1 MSRQPSRNTE
11 SGLVT
16 KFLGASAAA
25 GGPFSL
31 LGLDPSD
38 SGDDAVLLSLR
49 ACLDQTAR
57 HPEGA
62 TPEADEVRLALH
74 AAAAQL
80 LDARTREAMVAK
92 WAGSPES
99 APNPRTQAHAT
110 NETDRNIMLLQHDAV
125 MAIAACGG
133 WNDRARSRLMLMA
146 QSRGL
151 GPELVQAAIAQLEG
165 QSPATAHRSPISA
178 TAAQSPRRI
187 IGDTPADLAQRQN
200 RQHAPGRPVI
210 PAAVLLA
217 LGLVLAGTVAVL
229 TLVLVLSNPGKTTSA
244 QVATGPAPTSP
255 TDSAAPEAPR
265 DTQGQLFPTA
275 PATKSATTSVV
286 AAPATTD
293 AQRWVQKLNTAV
305 SALATDQEDARRE
318 VIGLFSECAAR
329 WVGLD
334 GPDLTVV
341 QRCIIDTLYQAESTE
356 LAIQFIDAIEGVPAQ
371 AGSRAGVLQDVWR
384 AGILAR
390 LSRERDLP
398 ATIHAVLDE
407 RLARALAGERP
418 GGDPAFEAG
427 VIASLTVEA
436 NKIAADGAWDAW
448 SGWLAAVEA
457 VARTQPGMRSG
468 LILVG
473 LTEAIGPIAKPG
485 NVRFVSEA
493 ASALAWHREPA
504 AQRWLIARFDGLDTS
519 REALV
524 ILTRAL
530 TSKSSVPGID
540 ATMALGAGGGEA
552 ERRMLRDRYA
562 QAFGLDSVADA
573 TALDARFSEVISDL
587 NLTQSPAQTVEDS
600 VRQAVAWSRV
610 SEAAWLR
617 WRGVTERATIALD
630 SVKDLGAVT
639 QPSTAIAR
647 QGTLRRDEPPV
658 WARSYINAGS
668 DIAARLTL
676 IRDFPG
682 TDAHPAD
689 AEIVLGEALRGSPAQ
704 VRDAARTVVN
714 AMAISPVMVN
724 AMLEAVPTAPRTLA
738 TADIIAALTGQMSIA
753 IDGRDWRSDAR
764 RALVERL
771 LELMAA
777 RGDYANVDAL
787 ERALAQSHAVRAAPA
802 PESAVASRAS
812 TVPAIDASMAQERSA
827 WRTAMLDLTRPRSY
841 PETLAQI
848 EGGSAARLRLASGV
862 IQRTVVAQQEIARLM
877 GLTIASESPDRAERA
892 WAVVVELND
901 RLSAATNVGAQV
913 RDCERAMALL
923 WEIRIRPE
931 GPPP

>member
-1 MSRQPSRNTE
+1 MSRQPSRNNE

-25 GGPFSL
+25 GGPFAL

-38 SGDDAVLLSLR
+38 SGDEAVLLSLR
-49 ACLDQTAR
+49 SRLDQTGH
-57 HPEGA
+57 HPEGT

-80 LDARTREAMVAK
+80 LDARTRASMIAK
-92 WAGSPES
+92 WAV
-99 APNPRTQAHAT
+99 APNRMPSPRTHAPVID
-110 NETDRNIMLLQHDAV
+110 EVDRHVMLLQHDAV

-133 WNDRARSRLMLMA
+133 WNERARSRLMLMA

-151 GPELVQAAIAQLEG
+151 GPELVHAAIAQLEG
-165 QSPATAHRSPISA
+165 PSPATSRHATSPLRPSQPQHLTTGIASA
-178 TAAQSPRRI
+178 T
-187 IGDTPADLAQRQN
+187 LAQPSARP
-200 RQHAPGRPVI
+200 HARSRPAI
-210 PAAVLLA
+210 PDAVLLA
-217 LGLVLAGTVAVL
+217 LGLVSAGIVAVL
-229 TLVLVLSNPGKTTSA
+229 TLVLIVSSPGKAAPTQA
-244 QVATGPAPTSP
+244 GKGPAPSVTTES
-255 TDSAAPEAPR
+255 TALETPR
-265 DTQGQLFPTA
+265 DTQGQLFPTT
-275 PATKSATTSVV
+275 PSSKPATTSVV

-293 AQRWVQKLNTAV
+293 AQRWVQKLNAAV

-318 VIGLFSECAAR
+318 AIGLFRECAGR
-329 WVGLD
+329 WVGLE

-341 QRCIIDTLYQAESTE
+341 QRCLIDTLYQAESTE
-356 LAIQFIDAIEGVPAQ
+356 LAIQFIDAIEGVPVQ
-371 AGSRAGVLQDVWR
+371 AGTRAAVLQDVWR
-384 AGILAR
+384 AGILTR

-398 ATIHAVLDE
+398 ATIHALLDE
-407 RLARALAGERP
+407 RLSRALAGERP

-427 VIASLTVEA
+427 AIVSLTVVA
-436 NKIAADGAWDAW
+436 NTIAADGAWDEW

-457 VARTQPGMRSG
+457 VARPQPSVRAG

-485 NVRFVSEA
+485 NARFVSEA
-493 ASALAWHREPA
+493 AAALAWHREPT

-530 TSKSSVPGID
+530 TAKSSVPGID
-540 ATMALGAGGGEA
+540 ATMVLGAGAGEA
-552 ERRMLRDRYA
+552 DRRVLRDRYA
-562 QAFGLDSVADA
+562 QAFGFDSVADA
-573 TALDARFSEVISDL
+573 TAIDARFGETISHL
-587 NLTQSPAQTVEDS
+587 NQTDAPVQTVEDS
-600 VRQAVAWSRV
+600 LRQAVAWSRV

-630 SVKDLGAVT
+630 STMDLGAGT
-639 QPSTAIAR
+639 QLSPPIAR
-647 QGTLRRDEPPV
+647 HAALRRDEPPV

-668 DIAARLTL
+668 DIAARMALL
-676 IRDFPG
+676 RDFPG
-682 TDAHPAD
+682 TISHPAD
-689 AEIVLGEALRGSPAQ
+689 AEIVLGEALRGTPAQ
-704 VRDAARTVVN
+704 VRESARVVVT

-738 TADIIAALTGQMSIA
+738 TADIIAALSGRMSIA
-753 IDGRDWRSDAR
+753 LDGREWRSDAR

-777 RGDYANVDAL
+777 RGDFANVDAL
-787 ERALAQSHAVRAAPA
+787 ERSLAQSHAVRAAPT
-802 PESAVASRAS
+802 PESAVASRAA
-812 TVPAIDASMAQERSA
+812 TVPAIEASLAQERSA

-841 PETLAQI
+841 PDTLAQI
-848 EGGSAARLRLASGV
+848 EGGSSARLRLASGV

-877 GLTIASESPDRAERA
+877 GLTIASESPDRAARV
-892 WAVVVELND
+892 WAVVSELND
-901 RLSAATNVGAQV
+901 RLSAATNVGTQV

-931 GPPP
+931 GTPP